1 MQNTSLCGETQATE
15 KNIVHL
21 AVIQAS
27 KLKQKQQIG
36 RGDDAIHKVL
46 MATRTRTQVWAQNW
60 PRKPGVQAHSCV
72 VVIQVIWHGVCVCVC
87 VLRVD
92 RQILEFTGQIA

>member
-46 MATRTRTQVWAQNW
+46 MATRTRTQV
-60 PRKPGVQAHSCV
+60 
-72 VVIQVIWHGVCVCVC
+72 
-87 VLRVD
+87 
-92 RQILEFTGQIA
+92 